1 VVFEKCQKTFLLE
14 KKKTKIATTAIAKTA
29 KTKNKLLPTLFSLE
43 PTKNTLNQEIVPES
57 NDSKGEN
64 FEKLYGF
71 YCDDNNQR
79 DCNLRKFT
87 GKTST
92 AIIPFPEGKILLVK
106 RDTVPFKG
114 YWALPGGR
122 MDPGETVEQTIV
134 RECKE
139 ETGLDVEI
147 VRKIGEYVE
156 KGVKDEVEYE
166 YYPTCFLVKVVGGEI
181 KRQEGEI
188 QEIRLFRLQRMP
200 NQLAFE
206 HIKMIEDY
214 MNPKE

>member
-1 VVFEKCQKTFLLE
+1 
-14 KKKTKIATTAIAKTA
+14 
-29 KTKNKLLPTLFSLE
+29 
-43 PTKNTLNQEIVPES
+43 
-57 NDSKGEN
+57 
-64 FEKLYGF
+64 
-71 YCDDNNQR
+71 
-79 DCNLRKFT
+79 
-87 GKTST
+87 
-92 AIIPFPEGKILLVK
+92 
-106 RDTVPFKG
+106 
-114 YWALPGGR
+114 

-206 HIKMIEDY
+206 HLKMIEDY
-214 MNPKE
+214 MTPKE